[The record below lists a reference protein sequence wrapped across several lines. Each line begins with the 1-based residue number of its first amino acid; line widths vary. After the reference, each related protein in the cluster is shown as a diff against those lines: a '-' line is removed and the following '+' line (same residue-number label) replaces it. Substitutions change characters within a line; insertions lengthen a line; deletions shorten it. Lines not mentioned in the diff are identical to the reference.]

1 MSGQRHNPATLPPGK
16 TRYPLCHGY
25 RAFPG
30 VSLPQRRSEQVRK
43 ISPPP
48 GFDPRT
54 VHPVASPYTGYAV
67 SAPTVVRSQSKI
79 EANKLEDFS
88 ARILFLCTERDV
100 AHILVFAVLEN
111 GRQQKYPVCFELQL
125 ILWSTK
131 LIVSVRHF
139 LYTNSSDFDLRLA
152 QL

>member
-1 MSGQRHNPATLPPGK
+1 MSGQRHAPAALPPRK

-30 VSLPQRRSEQVRK
+30 VSRHQRRYGQVRK

-54 VHPVASPYTGYAV
+54 VHPVASPCTDYAI

-88 ARILFLCTERDV
+88 ARSVFSLYRTGCRTYSSLCRFGKWTTPKISGLFRSP
-100 AHILVFAVLEN
+100 AN
-111 GRQQKYPVCFELQL
+111 
-125 ILWSTK
+125 
-131 LIVSVRHF
+131 SVRRS
-139 LYTNSSDFDLRLA
+139 N
-152 QL
+152 